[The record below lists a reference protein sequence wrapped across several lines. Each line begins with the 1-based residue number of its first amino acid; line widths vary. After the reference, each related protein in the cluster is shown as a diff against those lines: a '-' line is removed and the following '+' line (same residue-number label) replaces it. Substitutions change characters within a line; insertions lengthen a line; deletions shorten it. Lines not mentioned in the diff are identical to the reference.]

1 MASKAQTNVTKSWV
15 ETPPRSPLIRRLS
28 EQLIY
33 SMPWLD
39 PVANTV
45 QGWVAKIYG
54 QPGQPAYA
62 VKDFLNGKEAGH
74 ALHPALVA
82 FPIGSWTAT
91 LVLDLAWLA
100 DENEGMAR
108 AADLTMW
115 VGIASALGAAA
126 TGVTSW
132 ADTDGPERRTGIWH
146 GLLNGGITL
155 LNIGSAILRLT
166 GQRRSAITLASTA
179 YALSLYSA
187 YLGGELAY
195 SFGIGVNH
203 VAWEGGSDDFVA
215 VLDEDELKPGKLTRV
230 DAAGIPAVLLK
241 DGKNI
246 YAIAATCSHL
256 GGPLDEGTCENGVVY
271 CPWHNSGFSMKDGS
285 VVNSPAVYA
294 QPTFAVRT
302 RKGKIELRRLEH
314 A

>member
-1 MASKAQTNVTKSWV
+1 MSSKAQVNPPKSWI
-15 ETPPRSPLIRRLS
+15 ETPPRSPQIRHLNEKLIS
-28 EQLIY
+28 

-39 PVANTV
+39 KVATTV
-45 QGWVAKIYG
+45 QSSVSKFYG
-54 QPGQPAYA
+54 QPGQPKYT
-62 VKDFLNGKEAGH
+62 VKDFLNGKWVGH

-82 FPIGSWTAT
+82 FPLGSWTAT

-100 DENEGMAR
+100 DENDGMAR
-108 AADLTMW
+108 AADITMW
-115 VGIASALGAAA
+115 VGLASAMGAAA

-132 ADTDGPERRTGIWH
+132 VDTDGPERRTGILH

-155 LNIGSAILRLT
+155 LNFGSAALRLA
-166 GQRRSAITLASTA
+166 GQRRNAITLASTA
-179 YALSLYSA
+179 YALSLYSS
-187 YLGGELAY
+187 YLGGELGY

-215 VLDEDELKPGKLTRV
+215 VLDEADLQPGKLTRV
-230 DAAGIPAVLLK
+230 DVAGIPAVLLK
-241 DGKNI
+241 DDKNI

-256 GGPLDEGTCENGVVY
+256 GGPLDEGRCENGVVY
-271 CPWHNSGFSMKDGS
+271 CPWHNSGFSLQDGS

-294 QPTFAVRT
+294 QPTFAVRI
-302 RKGKIELRRLEH
+302 REGKIELRRLEH

>member
-1 MASKAQTNVTKSWV
+1 MSSKAQVNPTKSWI
-15 ETPPRSPLIRRLS
+15 ETPPRSPQMRRMS

-33 SMPWLD
+33 NLPWLD
-39 PVANTV
+39 PIAETV
-45 QGWVAKIYG
+45 QGWVSKLYG
-54 QPGQPAYA
+54 QPGKPTYA
-62 VKDFLNGKEAGH
+62 VKDLLNGKWIGH

-82 FPIGSWTAT
+82 LPIGSWTAT
-91 LVLDLAWLA
+91 LVLDLAWLT

-108 AADLTMW
+108 ASDITMW

-132 ADTDGPERRTGIWH
+132 VDTDGPERRTGIWH
-146 GLLNGGITL
+146 GLLNSGVTL

-166 GQRRSAITLASTA
+166 GRRRSAITLASTA
-179 YALSLYSA
+179 YAISLYA
-187 YLGGELAY
+187 GYLGGELGY

-215 VLDEDELKPGKLTRV
+215 VLDEENLEPGKLTRV

-241 DGKNI
+241 DGTTI

-256 GGPLDEGTCENGVVY
+256 GGPLDEGKCENGIVY

-285 VVNSPAVYA
+285 VINSPAVYA

-302 RKGKIELRRLEH
+302 RNGKIELRRLEH

>member
-1 MASKAQTNVTKSWV
+1 MSSKAQVNSTKSWI
-15 ETPPRSPLIRRLS
+15 ETPPRSPQIRRMS
-28 EQLIY
+28 EQLI
-33 SMPWLD
+33 SSIPWLD
-39 PVANTV
+39 KIAETM
-45 QGWVAKIYG
+45 QGGVSKLYG
-54 QPGQPAYA
+54 QPGQPTYA
-62 VKDFLNGKEAGH
+62 VKDFLNGKWVGH

-82 FPIGSWTAT
+82 FPLGSWTAT
-91 LVLDLAWLA
+91 LVLDLAWLV

-108 AADLTMW
+108 AADITMW
-115 VGIASALGAAA
+115 VGLASALGAAA

-132 ADTDGPERRTGIWH
+132 VDTDGPERRTGIWH
-146 GLLNGGITL
+146 GLLNGVVTL
-155 LNIGSAILRLT
+155 LNFGSATLRLT
-166 GQRRSAITLASTA
+166 GQRRTAITLASTA
-179 YALSLYSA
+179 YALSLYTA
-187 YLGGELAY
+187 YLGGELGY
-195 SFGIGVNH
+195 SFGVGVNH
-203 VAWEGGSDDFVA
+203 VAWEGGSDDYVA
-215 VLDEDELKPGKLTRV
+215 VLDEDDLKPGKLTRV

-256 GGPLDEGTCENGVVY
+256 GGPLDEGRCKNDVVY
-271 CPWHNSGFSMKDGS
+271 CPWHNSGFSIKDGS

>member
-1 MASKAQTNVTKSWV
+1 MSSKAQVDLTKSWI
-15 ETPPRSPLIRRLS
+15 ETPPRSPQIRRLS

-33 SMPWLD
+33 RMPWLD
-39 PVANTV
+39 KVAGTV
-45 QGWVAKIYG
+45 QGWVSKFYG
-54 QPGQPAYA
+54 QPGQSTYA
-62 VKDFLNGKEAGH
+62 LKDFLNGKWVGH

-108 AADLTMW
+108 AADITMW
-115 VGIASALGAAA
+115 VGLASAVGAAA

-132 ADTDGPERRTGIWH
+132 VDTDGPERRTGIWH

-155 LNIGSAILRLT
+155 LNLGSATLRLT

-187 YLGGELAY
+187 YLGGELGY

-203 VAWEGGSDDFVA
+203 VAWEGGSDDYVA
-215 VLDEDELKPGKLTRV
+215 VLDEDDLKPGQLRHV
-230 DAAGIPAVLLK
+230 DTAGIPAVRFK
-241 DGKNI
+241 DSKNI

-256 GGPLDEGTCENGVVY
+256 GGPLDEGHCENGVVY
-271 CPWHNSGFSMKDGS
+271 CPWHNSGFSIKDGS
-285 VVNSPAVYA
+285 VINSPAVYA